1 MAQISK
7 KYRFAPFYHVYADEL
22 LEQFNRFGVDGVL
35 KPKANNNDGGEIL
48 FKQKGF
54 PDNQQF
60 DFEGEYIPHSKNV
73 LGPYPNEDFDFS
85 ARGAYSTYNWEIFYH
100 NPILAAERLS
110 QNQKFEEAQNWY
122 HNIFDP
128 TISFDAKNYPELE
141 DTNLSETEKADLE
154 NRLKNSRFWRLK
166 PFHDFVSK
174 KSIERLLTALS
185 ANPNDPEVS
194 NLSDSISVWE
204 KNPFQPHILAQM
216 RVVSYMKYTLMKYLD
231 NLIAWGDS
239 LFRQDSME
247 SINEATQLYLLAAS
261 ILGDRPQA
269 ISRKDASSQS
279 YEDLISTGKFDE
291 FSNKLIQLEN
301 GIVGSPIK
309 RGEDSAAN
317 NNGLASINALFFCI
331 PSNKKMEGY
340 WDTIADRLFKIRNC
354 QNIDGV
360 ERQLALFAPPL
371 DPLALV
377 KAAGSGGSYLEAIR
391 SLNAPLSAYR
401 FRYMVQRAIE
411 LCNEVK
417 GLGGA
422 LLSALE
428 KKDAEVIAGIRNQ
441 HEIKVLDNLR
451 YAKKLAVEEAT
462 QTIETLVESK
472 ANANH
477 RLNFY
482 QSRQYMNKEEA
493 TQLSKLKAAM
503 DMENGANAT
512 ELVLGTLGAIPQIST
527 GANGAFGTPHFA
539 IKIGGKEISSLANG
553 GLKFTRALAS
563 MERSKANQLSIKAGH
578 KRRKEDWDFQAQT
591 AAIELKQIDKQIEGA
606 YHRREIALYELE
618 LNEKQLANAQ
628 EISEV
633 METKFT
639 NKELYSWMITEISS
653 LYFKGYQLALD
664 VAKVAERCY
673 QFERFDNTA
682 TFIDP
687 LNWNSLKKG
696 LLAGERLSDNIRQMQ
711 HSYDQ
716 TNQRKLEIKK
726 NISLHSIDAD
736 AILNLRQT
744 GICHFDIPEVLF
756 DLDFPGHIRRRIK
769 SVSISIPCVVGPNG
783 NVPAKLTLGNNLVR
797 VNTQD
802 ATVSKYPRTSNDE
815 RFKIGRSTSQS
826 IATSTANRDAGLFEL
841 NFNDERYLPFEGAG
855 VISSWTLELPDPEL
869 AQFDYDTI
877 SDVIVH
883 INYEAEEGG
892 IRTAVTDYLKENM
905 EQVLMQNGSDSRD
918 WVQVISL
925 KEQFSSELISL
936 MGNTSTD
943 LHITKMYFPFLVR
956 SRTLNIQSLE
966 LQIIPKEGVD
976 WSPAPDSTFNFD
988 DGTNTPSISVSL
1000 TNGILGGSIT
1010 GSGSP
1015 LSLNIDEMTVTKAD
1029 GSTDLVLDE
1038 VKDILVIIGYQIADI
1053 PSS

>member
-1 MAQISK
+1 MAQTSK

-60 DFEGEYIPHSKNV
+60 DFEGEYSPHKKSV

-128 TISFDAKNYPELE
+128 TISFDANNYPELE
-141 DTNLSETEKADLE
+141 DPGLSATDRVDLE
-154 NRLKNSRFWRLK
+154 TRLKNSRFWRLK

-194 NLSDSISVWE
+194 NLSDSISIWG

-239 LFRQDSME
+239 LFRQDSLE
-247 SINEATQLYLLAAS
+247 SINEATQIYLLAAS
-261 ILGDRPQA
+261 ILGDRPKA
-269 ISRKDASSQS
+269 ISRKNASSQS

-291 FSNKLIQLEN
+291 FSNKLVQLEN

-309 RGEDSAAN
+309 RGEDLAAN

-340 WDTIADRLFKIRNC
+340 WDTVADRLFKIRNC
-354 QNIDGV
+354 QSIDGV
-360 ERQLALFAPPL
+360 ERQLALFAPPI

-391 SLNAPLSAYR
+391 NLNAPLPAYR
-401 FRYMVQRAIE
+401 FRYMIQRAIE

-417 GLGGA
+417 SLGGA

-451 YAKKLAVEEAT
+451 YAKKLAIEEAN
-462 QTIETLVESK
+462 QTIETLEESK
-472 ANANH
+472 SNANY

-482 QSRQYMNKEEA
+482 RDRQYMNKEEEK
-493 TQLSKLKAAM
+493 QLSKLKTAMTMEAAAS
-503 DMENGANAT
+503 GT
-512 ELVLGTLGAIPQIST
+512 ELLIGGLRAIPQISG
-527 GANGAFGTPHFA
+527 GANGVFGTPHFA
-539 IKIGGKEISSLANG
+539 LKIGGEEISSAVNG
-553 GLKFTRALAS
+553 VLKFTRALAS
-563 MERSKANQLSIKAGH
+563 LERAKANQLSIKAGY

-618 LNEKQLANAQ
+618 LNEKQLTNAQ
-628 EISEV
+628 EISDV

-639 NKELYSWMITEISS
+639 NKELYSWMISEISG
-653 LYFKGYQLALD
+653 LYFKGYKLALD
-664 VAKVAERCY
+664 VSKVAERCY
-673 QFERFDNTA
+673 QFERFDVSA
-682 TFIDP
+682 SFIDNF
-687 LNWNSLKKG
+687 NWNSLKKG

-711 HSYDQ
+711 HAYDQ
-716 TNQRKLEIKK
+716 SNQRKLEIKK
-726 NISLHSIDAD
+726 NISLHSIDAE
-736 AILNLRQT
+736 AILNLHQN
-744 GICHFDIPEVLF
+744 GICNFDIPEVFF

-769 SVSISIPCVVGPNG
+769 SVSLSIPCVVGPNG
-783 NVPAKLTLGNNLVR
+783 NVPAKLTLGKNLVR
-797 VNTQD
+797 VNTQN
-802 ATVSKYPRTSNDE
+802 ATETDYGRTSSDE
-815 RFKIGRSTSQS
+815 RFREGRATAQS
-826 IATSTANRDAGLFEL
+826 IATSTANRDVGLFEL

-869 AQFDYDTI
+869 AQFDYNTI
-877 SDVIVH
+877 SDVILH
-883 INYEAEEGG
+883 IDYEAEEGG
-892 IRTAVTDYLKENM
+892 IRNQVTDYLKTNM
-905 EQVLMQNGSDSRD
+905 DQILQQDGTLKD
-918 WVQVISL
+918 WIQLISL

-936 MGNTSTD
+936 LDNTPTD
-943 LHITKMYFPFLVR
+943 LHITKMYFPFLMR
-956 SRTLNIQSLE
+956 SRDLNVQSLE

-976 WSPAPDSTFNFD
+976 WSTAPDPTFNFN
-988 DGTNTPSISVSL
+988 DGTNTPLDLDSFSMV
-1000 TNGILGGSIT
+1000 NGALKGTID
-1010 GSGSP
+1010 
-1015 LSLNIDEMTVTKAD
+1015 LSTEDLNIDEMAIEKTSGT
-1029 GSTDLVLDE
+1029 LDPNE
-1038 VKDILVIIGYQIADI
+1038 VKDILVVISYQIEDI

>member
-1 MAQISK
+1 MAQTSK

-54 PDNQQF
+54 PENQQF
-60 DFEGEYIPHSKNV
+60 DFEGEYSPHKKNV

-100 NPILAAERLS
+100 NPLLAAERLS

-141 DTNLSETEKADLE
+141 DPELSATERADLE
-154 NRLKNSRFWRLK
+154 SRLKNSRFWRLK

-194 NLSDSISVWE
+194 NLSDSISIWE

-239 LFRQDSME
+239 LFRQDSLE
-247 SINEATQLYLLAAS
+247 SINEATQIYLLAAS
-261 ILGDRPQA
+261 ILGDRPQV

-291 FSNKLIQLEN
+291 FSNKLVQLEN

-309 RGEDSAAN
+309 RGEDLAAN

-331 PSNKKMEGY
+331 PSNNKMEGY

-377 KAAGSGGSYLEAIR
+377 KAAGSGGSYLEAIQN
-391 SLNAPLSAYR
+391 LNAPLPAYR
-401 FRYMVQRAIE
+401 FRYMIQRAIE

-417 GLGGA
+417 SLGGA

-451 YAKKLAVEEAT
+451 YAKRLAIEEAN
-462 QTIETLVESK
+462 QTIETLEESK
-472 ANANH
+472 ANANY

-482 QSRQYMNKEEA
+482 QGRQYMNKEEA
-493 TQLSKLKAAM
+493 KQLSKLKAAM

-512 ELVLGTLGAIPQIST
+512 ELVLGTLNAIPKTSA
-527 GANGAFGTPHFA
+527 GVNGAFGSPHFSLQF
-539 IKIGGKEISSLANG
+539 GGDTLSAVVNG

-563 MERSKANQLSIKAGH
+563 MERAKANQLSIKAGY

-591 AAIELKQIDKQIEGA
+591 AALELKQIDKQIEGA

-618 LNEKQLANAQ
+618 LNEKQLTNAQ
-628 EISEV
+628 EIADV

-639 NKELYSWMITEISS
+639 NKELYSWMISEISS

-673 QFERFDNTA
+673 QFEHFDVTA
-682 TFIDP
+682 SFIDSF
-687 LNWNSLKKG
+687 NWNSLKKG
-696 LLAGERLSDNIRQMQ
+696 LLAGERLSDNLRQMQ
-711 HSYDQ
+711 HEYDKD
-716 TNQRKLEIKK
+716 NKRKLEIKK

-744 GICHFDIPEVLF
+744 GICNFDIPEVLF

-797 VNTQD
+797 INNQI
-802 ATVSKYPRTSNDE
+802 SPEYGRTSSDD
-815 RFKIGRSTSQS
+815 RFKIGRATSQS

-855 VISSWTLELPDPEL
+855 VISSWTLALPDPKL
-869 AQFDYDTI
+869 AQFDYETI
-877 SDVIVH
+877 SDVIIH

-892 IRTAVTDYLKENM
+892 IRTDVTNYLKTNM
-905 EQVLMQNGSDSRD
+905 NQLLQQDGSLKNWSNL
-918 WVQVISL
+918 ISL
-925 KEQFSSELISL
+925 KQQFSSAYFSIFT
-936 MGNTSTD
+936 NTATD
-943 LHITKMYFPFLVR
+943 LNITKSHFPFLVR
-956 SRTLNIQSLE
+956 SRDLSIQSLK
-966 LQIIPKEGVD
+966 LQIIPKEGID
-976 WSPAPDSTFNFD
+976 WSTTAPDSTFNFD
-988 DGTNTPSISVSL
+988 DGTNTPSISISMTDGV
-1000 TNGILGGSIT
+1000 LGGSI
-1010 GSGSP
+1010 SGVP
-1015 LSLNIDEMTVTKAD
+1015 FALNIDEMTITKVD
-1029 GSTDLVLDE
+1029 GGSTALDLNE
-1038 VKDILVIIGYQIADI
+1038 VEDILVFIEFQIENI